1 MAHAGGQTMTK
12 FFNCLSRQVL
22 VSQYITND
30 NNNCH
35 TLMNEKAETIEENP
49 H

>member
-1 MAHAGGQTMTK
+1 MAHAVGRTMTK
-12 FFNCLSRQVL
+12 FFNCLLRQVL
-22 VSQYITND
+22 VSQYIND